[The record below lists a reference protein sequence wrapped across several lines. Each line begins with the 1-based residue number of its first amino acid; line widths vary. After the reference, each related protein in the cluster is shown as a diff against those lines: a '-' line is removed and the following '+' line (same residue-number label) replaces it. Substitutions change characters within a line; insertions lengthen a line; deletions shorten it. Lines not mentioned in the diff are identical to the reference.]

1 MGGLRRSPLFYYDS
15 EFLPEAVSNLFGKRV
30 LFEISND
37 SDNIKGNSS
46 QYFVCMPNDNREMIK
61 EFAALPPKSEI
72 FGDFG
77 RSSATTLSKRKS
89 QEKRDNDV
97 EDQLFVNKKH
107 SQKK

>member
-1 MGGLRRSPLFYYDS
+1 MMHSL
-15 EFLPEAVSNLFGKRV
+15 E
-30 LFEISND
+30 
-37 SDNIKGNSS
+37 
-46 QYFVCMPNDNREMIK
+46 
-61 EFAALPPKSEI
+61 EI

-107 SQKK
+107 SQKKVESEGSWRKKKSILISLFSVRLLLLFLGFGLLHFSFGIL

>member
-1 MGGLRRSPLFYYDS
+1 MMHSL
-15 EFLPEAVSNLFGKRV
+15 E
-30 LFEISND
+30 
-37 SDNIKGNSS
+37 
-46 QYFVCMPNDNREMIK
+46 
-61 EFAALPPKSEI
+61 EI

-107 SQKK
+107 SQKKVESEGSWRKKNLFLFLCFQFAYYYYFLDLVSYIFRLGFYSFKQLLILALFYWL